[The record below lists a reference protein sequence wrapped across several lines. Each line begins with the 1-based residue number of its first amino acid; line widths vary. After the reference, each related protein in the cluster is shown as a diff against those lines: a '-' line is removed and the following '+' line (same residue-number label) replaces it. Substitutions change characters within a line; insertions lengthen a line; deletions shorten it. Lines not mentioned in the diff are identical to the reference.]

1 MTVAPPGPATDDA
14 RVRAPRQPLGL
25 RVLRW
30 LGWLLIAA
38 GVLVGLYL
46 VYSLLFT
53 NLETDAAQGELL
65 ERWEAEVPDG
75 GAGEEQRSDAIEPE
89 APAEPNADPPAPT
102 AAPEDAEH
110 AEDAAPAQEAVDT
123 GGAVAVLEFRRAGSG
138 EPLVRDAPLF
148 VVDGV
153 GVGDLIRGP
162 GHYPDTSLPG
172 DDGNFAVAGHRT
184 TYGAPFL
191 HLDQLADGDEI
202 IVTDR
207 QRQRWTYRVSA
218 QRIVAPSDVSVIAP
232 DPLGTGRPTIT
243 LTTCHPRFSNRQ
255 RLIVFGELVE
265 GSTA

>member
-1 MTVAPPGPATDDA
+1 MTIAPPDPVTDDA
-14 RVRAPRQPLGL
+14 RVRAPRRPLRL

-46 VYSLLFT
+46 VYTLLFT

-65 ERWEAEVPDG
+65 ERWEAEVTDG
-75 GAGEEQRSDAIEPE
+75 GDADEQATEAVEPE
-89 APAEPNADPPAPT
+89 APAEPSDDPPVPD
-102 AAPEDAEH
+102 AAPEE
-110 AEDAAPAQEAVDT
+110 AEDTAPAPVGVDT
-123 GGAVAVLEFRRAGSG
+123 GGAVAVLEFRRAGTG

-153 GVGDLIRGP
+153 GVGDLTRGP
-162 GHYPDTSLPG
+162 GHYPDTALPG

-202 IVTDR
+202 VVTDR
-207 QRQRWTYRVSA
+207 QRQRWTYQVVA
-218 QRIVAPSDVSVIAP
+218 QRIVAPSDVSVVAP